1 MDLHHLHRSKLYSIS
16 YTSILVAIKRITTS
30 CENLTIGGGAIKM
43 ARNETVA
50 KRLVI
55 WCSLQ
60 DLNLHLISYEL
71 TALPLS

>member
-1 MDLHHLHRSKLYSIS
+1 
-16 YTSILVAIKRITTS
+16 
-30 CENLTIGGGAIKM
+30 M